1 MFRKESEKKI
11 EIEQSFWE
19 TFLSVKEFLGAGIK
33 ENLIEIRGKDEKE
46 KEANHQLLI
55 ERLRSEIYKIRSY
68 KEL

>member
-1 MFRKESEKKI
+1 MFRKEGEKKI

-19 TFLSVKEFLGAGIK
+19 AFLSVKEFLEAGIE
-33 ENLIEIRGKDEKE
+33 ENLIEIRGKDEEE
-46 KEANHQLLI
+46 KEANRQLLI